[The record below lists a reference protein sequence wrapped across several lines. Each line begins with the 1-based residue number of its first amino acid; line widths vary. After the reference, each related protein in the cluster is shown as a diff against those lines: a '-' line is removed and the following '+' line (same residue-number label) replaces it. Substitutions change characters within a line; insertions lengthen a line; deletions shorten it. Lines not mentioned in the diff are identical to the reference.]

1 MWLDSKTVQTVA
13 RNCSLHCR
21 QRLRPGRAVLPPTT
35 VIRSM
40 PPQCGQTGPFGHTM
54 ASAARRPLLRSG
66 SVVQKGC
73 SWCPLHPTIERNVG
87 SNPKKDGADVAQAAE
102 KPRKW
107 RKIATLTENPRGDRA
122 EFNHC
127 VRRR

>member
-1 MWLDSKTVQTVA
+1 MIA
-13 RNCSLHCR
+13 PN
-21 QRLRPGRAVLPPTT
+21 PEPTT
-35 VIRSM
+35 NATTIHPISLVHIC
-40 PPQCGQTGPFGHTM
+40 PPLISCAPNPT
-54 ASAARRPLLRSG
+54 
-66 SVVQKGC
+66 
-73 SWCPLHPTIERNVG
+73 TIERNVG

-127 VRRR
+127 VRRRIAFNVARLSEPLGKP